1 MQYILVCWTVWP
13 GMLSAV
19 HNGLFTFMYFL
30 GDFLNCAKYGR
41 LVLTA
46 SLVLLQLLLLPCGYL
61 DSTSHTG
68 MPELQCKPVAA
79 CIQPKTALL
88 RQVCR

>member
-1 MQYILVCWTVWP
+1 M
-13 GMLSAV
+13 
-19 HNGLFTFMYFL
+19 GLFTFMYFL
-30 GDFLNCAKYGR
+30 GDFLNYAKYGR

-68 MPELQCKPVAA
+68 MPELQCKTSSSMHSTQNSSV
-79 CIQPKTALL
+79 TAGL
-88 RQVCR
+88 